1 MTEYKEEDYLMLS
14 GIQHFAFC
22 RRQWAL
28 IHIEQQWAENFHTID
43 GQIMHEKVHNDGI
56 KEKRKDVI
64 ITRGMHI
71 FSKSMGISGN
81 CDVVEFHKHKDGIEL
96 SGRLGKYLPVPIE
109 YKRGK
114 PKQDDI
120 DEVQLCAQAM
130 CLEEMLLCTI
140 AYGYLYYG
148 ETKHRVKVEF
158 TQEMRESVNKTYQEM
173 HALFRRGCTPR
184 VKTTKAC
191 TACSLAEL
199 CLPKLNKNLS
209 VKEYIKQYIE
219 EQDE

>member
-130 CLEEMLLCTI
+130 CLEEMLLSSI

-158 TQEMRESVNKTYQEM
+158 TQEMRERVNKTYQEM
-173 HALFRRGCTPR
+173 HGLYQRGCTPK

-191 TACSLAEL
+191 TTCSLAEL

-219 EQDE
+219 EQDV